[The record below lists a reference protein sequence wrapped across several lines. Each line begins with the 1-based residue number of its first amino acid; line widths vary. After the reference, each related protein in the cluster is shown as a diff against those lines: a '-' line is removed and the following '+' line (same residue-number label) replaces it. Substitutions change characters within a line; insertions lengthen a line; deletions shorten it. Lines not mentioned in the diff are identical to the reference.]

1 MEKYRDFTI
10 DQEKWGNMDKLV
22 AELHENDQN
31 FVLILDPAIPSEAG
45 PGYSPAETGLEERI
59 IYYFNYYINIKKV
72 TVYIR
77 TSSMYDMICLCE

>member
-10 DQEKWGNMDKLV
+10 DEEKWGNMVELV

-59 IYYFNYYINIKKV
+59 NYI
-72 TVYIR
+72 
-77 TSSMYDMICLCE
+77 

>member
-10 DQEKWGNMDKLV
+10 DQEKWGNMGDLV

-45 PGYSPAETGLEERI
+45 PGYLPAETGLEERI
-59 IYYFNYYINIKKV
+59 TYK
-72 TVYIR
+72 
-77 TSSMYDMICLCE
+77 

>member
-10 DQEKWGNMDKLV
+10 DQEKWGNMGDLV
-22 AELHENDQN
+22 AELHANDQN

-59 IYYFNYYINIKKV
+59 TYK
-72 TVYIR
+72 
-77 TSSMYDMICLCE
+77 